1 MSECLFCRIASGAI
15 PSKIVLQDGHAV
27 AFEDINPQAPVHV
40 LVIPRKHVASLGETD
55 AGDGALLSHLLRTCV
70 KVAEEKGLTTTGYRV
85 VTNTGRNAGQS
96 VFHLHWHVLGGRPM
110 AWPPG

>member
-1 MSECLFCRIASGAI
+1 MSDCLFCRIASGGI
-15 PSKIVLQDGHAV
+15 PSKIVLQDEHAV

-40 LVIPRKHVASLGETD
+40 LVIPRKHIASLGETD
-55 AGDGALLSHLLRTCV
+55 TADGALLTHLLRTCV
-70 KVAEEKGLTTTGYRV
+70 KIAQDKGLTKDGYRV

-110 AWPPG
+110 GWPPG